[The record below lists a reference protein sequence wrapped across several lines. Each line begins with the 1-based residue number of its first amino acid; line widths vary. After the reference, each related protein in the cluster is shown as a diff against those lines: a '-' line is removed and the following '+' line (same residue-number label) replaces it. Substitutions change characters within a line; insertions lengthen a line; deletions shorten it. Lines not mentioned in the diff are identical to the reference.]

1 MARFPSDSLLSLSE
15 RGPAPD
21 NFCVMNRVHKKQGTT
36 LIELMCCLVFLSL
49 AVYPM
54 LACISG
60 SQVRSQRA
68 EDRMIA
74 LGLVQD
80 QIEKQ
85 RGIAL
90 TLALT
95 TGTTTTT
102 TTPTSMTTPVTVTT
116 TISLVAGYTDLYLV
130 SVSAS
135 WGTAVTPWRVGTLS
149 LATYMRAP
157 HV

>member
-1 MARFPSDSLLSLSE
+1 MSRF
-15 RGPAPD
+15 
-21 NFCVMNRVHKKQGTT
+21 HKKRGTT

-60 SQVRSQRA
+60 SQIRSQNA
-68 EDRMIA
+68 EDRMIV

-95 TGTTTTT
+95 TGTTTST

-116 TISLVAGYTDLYLV
+116 TISLVAGTTDEYLV
-130 SVSAS
+130 SVSAT
-135 WGTAVTPWRVGTLS
+135 WGSAVNPWRNGTIS
-149 LATYMRAP
+149 IATYMRAP